1 MADLIQ
7 KGLAWL
13 DDQRHAHMT
22 QTVLYVRDTENASYV
37 VELLATI
44 GRTEFEQVDEFGIV
58 HKLQSRDFLI
68 RAEDLVLNSELTL
81 PKAGDRVRETVGAQ
95 TFVYEVMAPGGEPPW
110 RYSDPYRQALRIHT
124 KHVATE

>member
-44 GRTEFEQVDEFGIV
+44 GTTEFEQVDEFGIV
-58 HKLQSRDFLI
+58 RKLQSRDFLI
-68 RAEDLVLNSELTL
+68 RAADLVLNSELTL
-81 PKAGDRVRETVGAQ
+81 PKSGDRVRETVGTQ

-110 RYSDPYRQALRIHT
+110 RYSDPYRKTLRIHT
-124 KHVATE
+124 KHVSTE

>member
-22 QTVLYVRDTENASYV
+22 QTVLYVRDTENASYI

-95 TFVYEVMAPGGEPPW
+95 TFVYELMAPGGEPPW
-110 RYSDPYRQALRIHT
+110 RYSDPYRKALRIHT